1 MVALVWA
8 ASDLR
13 LLMSAW
19 VLCMGLRGS
28 RGGGCLCGVV
38 AGVVV
43 GVGCMVQASWSS
55 VLVCAFPVCM

>member
-1 MVALVWA
+1 MAAAVWA

-13 LLMSAW
+13 SLMSAW

-38 AGVVV
+38 AGV
-43 GVGCMVQASWSS
+43 GCMVQTSS
-55 VLVCAFPVCM
+55 SPVLGCAFPVCM